1 MCVYL
6 FMNLMAGSSK
16 TKTSEFLSDVSFD
29 ETITSSPY
37 LKPIRMKFTRDGQQ
51 ITWDIGVELDCAVTI
66 LYHTEKKA
74 LLFVRQFRP
83 PVFVR
88 RVSLLTENVGKP
100 LNEINW
106 SEYPIS
112 LGITTECCAGL
123 LDKPGLSPQQIV
135 QEEILEE
142 VGYQVPLEK
151 IKFLKTVLKSVGVT
165 GAFEHL
171 FYTEIDESM
180 KVSEGGGDDTENIEK
195 VYLDLNE
202 AKAILKADV
211 TLSPPAIIISSCRV
225 VAEDKLIFLQ
235 AVWRHGDR
243 SPTDTFPTDPNQ
255 EATWHQDWGQ
265 LSALGMEQHV
275 RLGQTLRQRYIVD
288 NPGNLNLSPSYT
300 NYEIYVRSSDVN
312 RTLISAMSNMIGF
325 YGAANVTAGLDYP
338 DMPEWP
344 GKFVPIAVHTVDH
357 SYDYPMFDALSSIT
371 GWNVT
376 LEKIG
381 LIFSAMYIESLYNRT
396 NTSIYHELNKYFD
409 AINKTND
416 QRESYYVG
424 LDLEPYKGV
433 DFSIELSTLRGGS
446 LLWAIIGNMRAKYDC
461 YTKNV
466 TNRHVCQ
473 HWMDPLKYYVWSFH
487 DTTLSSLFAT
497 LGFKRS
503 NYNEDGDPQYSSCVT
518 FELWVKDD
526 NSTYIKAYYLP
537 LTNTSDHLI
546 EEPNGDGN
554 TAALCNTNLF
564 NDTSSQTS
572 PSKATSS

>member
-6 FMNLMAGSSK
+6 NLMAGSSK

-151 IKFLKTVLKSVGVT
+151 IKFLKTALKSVGVT

-211 TLSPPAIIISSCRV
+211 TLSPPGLLYGVQCCRV

-243 SPTDTFPTDPNQ
+243 SPTTTFPTDPNQ
-255 EATWHQDWGQ
+255 EATWHQGWGQ
-265 LSALGMEQHV
+265 LSALGMKQHV
-275 RLGQTLRQRYIVD
+275 RLGQTLRQRYIVN

-357 SYDYPMFDALSSIT
+357 PYDYIGNTDSICPRRDQIWELVKQTPEWQNLTQENQPMFDALSSIT

-376 LEKIG
+376 LDKIG
-381 LIFSAMYIESLYNRT
+381 TIFSAMYIE
-396 NTSIYHELNKYFD
+396 
-409 AINKTND
+409 
-416 QRESYYVG
+416 V
-424 LDLEPYKGV
+424 
-433 DFSIELSTLRGGS
+433 
-446 LLWAIIGNMRAKYDC
+446 
-461 YTKNV
+461 
-466 TNRHVCQ
+466 
-473 HWMDPLKYYVWSFH
+473 
-487 DTTLSSLFAT
+487 
-497 LGFKRS
+497 
-503 NYNEDGDPQYSSCVT
+503 
-518 FELWVKDD
+518 
-526 NSTYIKAYYLP
+526 
-537 LTNTSDHLI
+537 
-546 EEPNGDGN
+546 
-554 TAALCNTNLF
+554 
-564 NDTSSQTS
+564 
-572 PSKATSS
+572 